1 MLLSERTKG
10 VRMNVRL
17 LDLLLDEKKI
27 HLKGGLYH
35 KTQINLAY
43 NSNRIEGSHLTEEQT
58 RYIYETNSIRNEGE
72 EPLKV
77 DDILETV
84 NHFRC
89 FDFMLEHAD
98 EELSENMI
106 KEFHRLLRN
115 NTSDARVEWFR
126 VGEYKMRPNEVSGV
140 QTTSPEEVA
149 KEMKLL
155 LAKYLSKP
163 QVTFEDII
171 DFHQR
176 FERIHPFQDGNGR
189 VGRII
194 MFKECLKHDI
204 LPFIIDEQHKWY
216 YYRGLK
222 EYKAERGYLLDT
234 CRSAQDVYEGYVN
247 YFFPKQEN
255 R

>member
-1 MLLSERTKG
+1 
-10 VRMNVRL
+10 MNVRL
-17 LDLLLDEKKI
+17 LDLLLDEKRMQ
-27 HLKGGLYH
+27 LKGGLYH
-35 KTQINLAY
+35 KTQISLAY
-43 NSNRIEGSHLTEEQT
+43 NSNRMEGSRLTEEQT
-58 RYIYETNSIRNEGE
+58 RYIYETNSIRNEDE

-89 FDFMLEHAD
+89 FDFMLEHAA
-98 EELSENMI
+98 EELSEDMI
-106 KEFHRLLRN
+106 KEFHRLLKD
-115 NTSDARVEWFR
+115 NTSDTRVEWFR
-126 VGEYKMRPNEVSGV
+126 VGEYKARPNEVSGMK
-140 QTTSPEEVA
+140 TTSPEEVA

-155 LAKYLSKP
+155 LAEYLSKP
-163 QVTFEDII
+163 QAAFEDII

-176 FERIHPFQDGNGR
+176 FESIYPFQDGNGR

-222 EYKAERGYLLDT
+222 EYRAEGGYLLDT
-234 CRSAQDVYEGYVN
+234 CRSAQDVYERYVK
-247 YFFPKQEN
+247 YFFPEREN
-255 R
+255 G